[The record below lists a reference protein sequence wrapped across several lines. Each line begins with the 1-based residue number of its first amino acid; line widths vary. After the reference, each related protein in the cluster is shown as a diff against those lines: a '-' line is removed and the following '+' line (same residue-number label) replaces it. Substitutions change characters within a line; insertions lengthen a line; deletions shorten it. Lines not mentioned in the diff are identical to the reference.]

1 MKHNPGINAKPR
13 CPRCRLHLEL
23 CICGQAPEFDLATKV
38 VVIMHYAEERR
49 KSNSGRLARLVL
61 KNSEIFL
68 RGLQEGPAAP
78 VPSVKYPNPLV
89 LFPGAGSQELNVG
102 FLKTIPR
109 PVTLLL
115 ADGNWNQAGHMVK
128 REPLM
133 KEAVKVHLPPGAP
146 TRYRLRNAQ
155 EAEGRICTFEALS
168 RALGIIEGPE
178 VERRLSQF
186 FYLWVSRS
194 LKMRGRPDDS

>member
-1 MKHNPGINAKPR
+1 MKHNPGANAKPR

-23 CICGQAPEFDLATKV
+23 CVCGLAPAFALSTKA

-68 RGLQEGPAAP
+68 RGLREGPAAP
-78 VPSVKYPNPLV
+78 EPSEKYPNPLV
-89 LFPGAGSQELNVG
+89 LFPGAGSQELNAC
-102 FLKTIPR
+102 FLATVPR
-109 PVTLLL
+109 PITLIM

-128 REPLM
+128 REALM
-133 KEAVKVHLPPGAP
+133 KDALRVHLPPGGP
-146 TRYRLRNAQ
+146 TRYRLRQAQ
-155 EAEGRICTFEALS
+155 EKEGRICTFEALS

-178 VERRLSQF
+178 VEQKLSEF

-194 LKMRGRPDDS
+194 LKMRGQSGDR

>member
-1 MKHNPGINAKPR
+1 MKHNSGINAKPR
-13 CPRCRLHLEL
+13 CPRCRLHTEL
-23 CICGQAPEFDLATKV
+23 CLCAQVPVFNLSTKAV
-38 VVIMHYAEERR
+38 LIMHYAEERR
-49 KSNSGRLARLVL
+49 KSNSGRLAGLVL
-61 KNSEIFL
+61 MNSEIFL
-68 RGLQEGPAAP
+68 RGLLDGPAAP
-78 VPSVKYPNPLV
+78 EPSEKYPSPLV
-89 LFPGAGSQELNVG
+89 LFPGAGSQELNEG

-109 PVTLLL
+109 PITLIL

-133 KEAVKVHLPPGAP
+133 KAAIKVHLPPGPP
-146 TRYRLRNAQ
+146 TSYRLRQAQ

-178 VERRLSQF
+178 VEQRLSEF

-194 LKMRGRPDDS
+194 LMMRGQVRAE

>member
-1 MKHNPGINAKPR
+1 MKHNTGPDAKPR
-13 CPRCRLHLEL
+13 CPQCRLHLDL
-23 CICGQAPEFDLATKV
+23 CICGVAPFFDLSTKA

-49 KSNSGRLARLVL
+49 KSNSGRLAGLVL

-68 RGLQEGPAAP
+68 RGLRDGPAAP
-78 VPSVKYPNPLV
+78 EPSEKYPNPLV
-89 LFPGAGSQELNVG
+89 LFPGAGSQELNAG

-109 PVTLLL
+109 PVTLIL

-128 REPLM
+128 REHLM
-133 KEAVKVHLPPGAP
+133 KEAIKVHLPPGAP

-168 RALGIIEGPE
+168 RGLGIIEGPE
-178 VERRLSQF
+178 VEQRLSEF

-194 LKMRGRPDDS
+194 LKMRGQPDDI

>member
-1 MKHNPGINAKPR
+1 MRHKTDNKPR

-23 CICGQAPEFDLATKV
+23 CICGLAPEFDLTTKA

-49 KSNSGRLARLVL
+49 KSNSGRLAGLVL
-61 KNSEIFL
+61 KNTEIFL
-68 RGLQEGPAAP
+68 RGLRDGPAAP
-78 VPSVKYPNPLV
+78 GPSEKYPNSLV
-89 LFPGAGSQELNVG
+89 LFPGAGSQELNAG

-109 PVTLLL
+109 PITLLL

-133 KEAVKVHLPPGAP
+133 KEAIKVHLPPGAP

-178 VERRLSQF
+178 VEQRLSEF

-194 LKMRGRPDDS
+194 LKMRGRPDDI

>member
-1 MKHNPGINAKPR
+1 MKHNPGTNAKPR

-23 CICGQAPEFDLATKV
+23 CICGLAPVFDLDTKA

-68 RGLQEGPAAP
+68 RGLKEGPAAP
-78 VPSVKYPNPLV
+78 GPSDKYPNPLV
-89 LFPGAGSQELNVG
+89 LFPGTGSQELNAG
-102 FLKTIPR
+102 FLATTPR
-109 PVTLLL
+109 PVTLIL

-128 REPLM
+128 REALM
-133 KEAVKVHLPPGAP
+133 KDAPKIHLPPGGP
-146 TRYRLRNAQ
+146 TRYRLRQAQ

-168 RALGIIEGPE
+168 RALGITEGPE
-178 VERRLSQF
+178 VEQKLSEF
-186 FYLWVSRS
+186 FYLWVSRN
-194 LKMRGRPDDS
+194 LKMRGQGADI